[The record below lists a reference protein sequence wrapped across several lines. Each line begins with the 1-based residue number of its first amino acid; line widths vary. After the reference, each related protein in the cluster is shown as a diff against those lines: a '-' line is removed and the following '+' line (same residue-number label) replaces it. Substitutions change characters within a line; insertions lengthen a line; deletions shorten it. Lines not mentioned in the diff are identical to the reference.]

1 MIREFAEFFK
11 SIRSS
16 AEEHNIFPLHFN
28 TNLMVEEHTN
38 NTALVETY
46 VFYVPLETTKLN
58 TPAETL
64 NNTKITGTSRYSF
77 SLIKDLDNVWKIDDF
92 TMRYKQLVVE
102 KTLEE

>member
-1 MIREFAEFFK
+1 MIREFVEFFK

-16 AEEHNIFPLHFN
+16 AEEHNNFPLHFN

-38 NTALVETY
+38 NTALVETC

-58 TPAETL
+58 APAETL